1 MAEQESW
8 RLVGKRI
15 RQLRKENGLTLR
27 QLALGCDLSS
37 NAISLVERGQVA
49 PTVETLCK
57 IAHALGVSASTLF
70 RDACSAEVIVNRATD
85 GLIPALTSEGVRS
98 LARMTKAKQPAA
110 PVQQACGLPGPV
122 SQTVLCICGQV
133 VYEVDDKCYELNP
146 GDSLTFLG
154 DGYQHWRCAGEE
166 TGIAIMILPP
176 VPAPAGAAGA

>member
-98 LARMTKAKQPAA
+98 LARMTKAKQPATHA
-110 PVQQACGLPGPV
+110 QACDLPGSV

-133 VYEVDDKCYELNP
+133 VYEVDDTFYELNP

-154 DGYQHWRCAGEE
+154 NGYQHWRSAGEE

-176 VPAPAGAAGA
+176 APAPGE